1 MIGAKSATN
10 RLFVFFFFRIS
21 RTNPSKKHFLASLCV
36 SGFLGLELGWANEG
50 IALQYL
56 VGAVGGDE

>member
-10 RLFVFFFFRIS
+10 RLFFSFFFEFPGPTPQKR
-21 RTNPSKKHFLASLCV
+21 FLASVCV
-36 SGFLGLELGWANEG
+36 SGFLGLGLSWANEG

-56 VGAVGGDE
+56 AGSGGGDE